1 MEPLCI
7 LGLFLL
13 CERVTSCFLNVV
25 SCIALRDR
33 AQYAY
38 GNCVI
43 VGTTRVSLNMLK
55 VETRLLYNRL

>member
-1 MEPLCI
+1 MHF
-7 LGLFLL
+7 GTFSVV
-13 CERVTSCFLNVV
+13 RDSYFMFLNVV